1 MSENIKVKICPLSG
15 EPFEISVSLDCRV
28 ESLKQKIAD
37 RLRTDTDNIRIL
49 LKDKKFREL
58 RFGSLRENEMKPHCK
73 VSVLPVMRAGL
84 VGYVTTK
91 SSVLLKSIP
100 DEVLENAEIKAQIRD
115 GDQASI
121 TLHIEDM
128 VIVFKLQLIA
138 SEPESEPSAPSTS
151 TAGSSTSTPT
161 PSTSSASTSTSS
173 SDSSDFHK
181 KFVQYIRKGTNT
193 QSSIVSKGK
202 SDIPLS
208 SELKKFLKDM
218 VIKKLKSEMGM
229 VKSDSDQSAL
239 PSYSKRRS
247 ATLENYRNAAKRAKI
262 LTQCQ
267 FEQDQMA
274 AKLSSDCER
283 ENKVMRS
290 KIAGLKDRMRRT
302 RLQKKRRR
310 AALPCSW
317 ANSSKLLDANSA
329 TCQTTCDSVQLAV
342 HSVPG
347 PSSNSYAGMK
357 KGFLL

>member
-1 MSENIKVKICPLSG
+1 MGETIKVKICPLSG
-15 EPFEISVSLDCRV
+15 DVFELNVSLDSRV
-28 ESLKQKIAD
+28 ESFKQKVAD
-37 RLRTDTDNIRIL
+37 RLRTDTDNIKIL
-49 LKDKKFREL
+49 LKEKEL
-58 RFGSLRENEMKPHCK
+58 RFGSLKENNLVQDCSI
-73 VSVLPVMRAGL
+73 SVLPVMRAGL

-138 SEPESEPSAPSTS
+138 SEPEADGAGPSTAPS
-151 TAGSSTSTPT
+151 
-161 PSTSSASTSTSS
+161 SS
-173 SDSSDFHK
+173 SESSDFHK
-181 KFVQYIRKGTNT
+181 KFVQYIRKGTNN
-193 QSSIVSKGK
+193 QSSLVSKGK

-229 VKSDSDQSAL
+229 VKSDSDQSSL
-239 PSYSKRRS
+239 PSYAKRRS
-247 ATLENYRNAAKRAKI
+247 TTLDSYRNAKRAKI

-267 FEQDQMA
+267 FEQDPIA
-274 AKLSSDCER
+274 AKLSNDCER
-283 ENKVMRS
+283 ENKIMKS
-290 KIAGLKDRMRRT
+290 KIAGLKERMRKT

-310 AALPCSW
+310 SALPCGW
-317 ANSSKLLDANSA
+317 TNSSKLLHAEST

-347 PSSNSYAGMK
+347 PSSTSYAGMK